1 MKEYKR
7 QKNTLKTPAGPRSG
21 GASKMRGPLLANETE
36 KITDK
41 QKLIIKTAIELFS
54 KQGYAATS
62 TREIAQKA
70 GVAEGS
76 IFKLFP
82 TKKDL
87 ILWITKHIINS
98 TLFPLISSGIHELM
112 EKPFNSREDFLA
124 AFLKNR
130 IELIQEGAPLFKILI
145 QEIPFQPEI
154 RAMLLEQFKKMP
166 LDMIAK
172 KLITAETRNDFNE
185 TDIINII
192 ISCISG
198 FFLFRI
204 MVFPEIF
211 PDNKIK
217 EDAEVLVR
225 FMSRGLG
232 SALEIPPTGLSANT

>member
-1 MKEYKR
+1 MEEYKWL
-7 QKNTLKTPAGPRSG
+7 N
-21 GASKMRGPLLANETE
+21 NIFNDETE

-41 QKLIIKTAIELFS
+41 QKLIIKAAIELFS

-82 TKKDL
+82 TKKDI
-87 ILWITKHIINS
+87 ILWITKQIIK
-98 TLFPLISSGIHELM
+98 TALFPLISSGIHELM
-112 EKPFNSREDFLA
+112 EKQFNSREDFLA
-124 AFLKNR
+124 AFLENR
-130 IELIQEGAPLFKILI
+130 LELIQEGVPLFKILI

-166 LDMIAK
+166 IDMIAK
-172 KLITAETRNDFNE
+172 KLISTEIQSDFDE
-185 TDIINII
+185 TDITNLI

-211 PDNKIK
+211 PENKIK
-217 EDAEVLVR
+217 NDAAVLAR

-232 SALEIPPTGLSANT
+232 SAKEKDL

>member
-1 MKEYKR
+1 MEEYKWL
-7 QKNTLKTPAGPRSG
+7 KNMLN
-21 GASKMRGPLLANETE
+21 NETE

-82 TKKDL
+82 TKKDI
-87 ILWITKHIINS
+87 ILWITKHIIN
-98 TLFPLISSGIHELM
+98 TALFPLISSGIHELM

-124 AFLKNR
+124 AFLENR
-130 IELIQEGAPLFKILI
+130 LELIQEGVPLFKILI
-145 QEIPFQPEI
+145 QEIPFQPDI
-154 RAMLLEQFKKMP
+154 RTMLLEQFKKMP

-172 KLITAETRNDFNE
+172 KLMIIETQCDFNE
-185 TDIINII
+185 TDIMNLI

-204 MVFPEIF
+204 MVFPENF
-211 PDNKIK
+211 SENQIK
-217 EDAEVLVR
+217 NDAEVLVR

-232 SALEIPPTGLSANT
+232 STKEKDL

>member
-1 MKEYKR
+1 MEEYKWL
-7 QKNTLKTPAGPRSG
+7 KNILNS
-21 GASKMRGPLLANETE
+21 ETE

-41 QKLIIKTAIELFS
+41 QKLIIKAAIELFS

-87 ILWITKHIINS
+87 ILWITKHIIN
-98 TLFPLISSGIHELM
+98 TALFPLISSGIQELM

-124 AFLKNR
+124 AFLENR
-130 IELIQEGAPLFKILI
+130 MELIQEGAPLFKILI

-154 RAMLLEQFKKMP
+154 RVMLLEQIKKLP

-172 KLITAETRNDFNE
+172 KLITTQTGFAETHRDFNE
-185 TDIINII
+185 TDIMNII
-192 ISCISG
+192 ISCIAG
-198 FFLFRI
+198 FFFLRI
-204 MVFPEIF
+204 IVFPENF
-211 PDNKIK
+211 PDKKIK
-217 EDAEVLVR
+217 NDAAVLVS

-232 SALEIPPTGLSANT
+232 NGEVSGFKESNL

>member
-1 MKEYKR
+1 MEEYKWL
-7 QKNTLKTPAGPRSG
+7 NNIFNS
-21 GASKMRGPLLANETE
+21 ETE

-62 TREIAQKA
+62 TREIARKA

-87 ILWITKHIINS
+87 ILWITKNIIK
-98 TLFPLISSGIHELM
+98 TALFPLISSGIHELM
-112 EKPFNSREDFLA
+112 EKPFNSREDFLS
-124 AFLKNR
+124 AFLENR
-130 IELIQEGAPLFKILI
+130 LELIQEGVPLFRILI

-154 RAMLLEQFKKMP
+154 RVMLLEQFKKMP
-166 LDMIAK
+166 FDMIAK
-172 KLITAETRNDFNE
+172 KLLTPDTHSDFNE
-185 TDIINII
+185 TDMMNLI

-198 FFLFRI
+198 FFLFRVMI
-204 MVFPEIF
+204 FPENF
-211 PDNKIK
+211 SETQIK
-217 EDAEVLVR
+217 NDAAVLAR

-232 SALEIPPTGLSANT
+232 NTNERDL

>member
-1 MKEYKR
+1 MEEYKWL
-7 QKNTLKTPAGPRSG
+7 NNIFS
-21 GASKMRGPLLANETE
+21 NETE

-54 KQGYAATS
+54 RQGYAATS

-87 ILWITKHIINS
+87 ILWITKHIIN
-98 TLFPLISSGIHELM
+98 TALFPLISSGINELM

-124 AFLKNR
+124 AFLENR
-130 IELIQEGAPLFKILI
+130 LELIQEGVPLFKILI

-154 RAMLLEQFKKMP
+154 RAMLLEQLKKMP

-172 KLITAETRNDFNE
+172 KLITTQTGFAETHSDYNE
-185 TDIINII
+185 TDIMNII
-192 ISCISG
+192 MSCISG
-198 FFLFRI
+198 FFFFRI
-204 MVFPEIF
+204 MIFPENF
-211 PDNKIK
+211 SQEKIK
-217 EDAEVLVR
+217 NDAAVLVR
-225 FMSRGLG
+225 FISRGLQN
-232 SALEIPPTGLSANT
+232 AANGE

>member
-1 MKEYKR
+1 MEEMDNMEEYKW
-7 QKNTLKTPAGPRSG
+7 LKDIF
-21 GASKMRGPLLANETE
+21 NETE
-36 KITDK
+36 KITEK
-41 QKLIIKTAIELFS
+41 QKLIIKAAIELFS

-82 TKKDL
+82 TKKDI
-87 ILWITKHIINS
+87 ILWITKHIIN
-98 TLFPLISSGIHELM
+98 TALFPLISSGIHELM
-112 EKPFNSREDFLA
+112 EKQFDSREDFLS
-124 AFLKNR
+124 AFLENR
-130 IELIQEGAPLFKILI
+130 LELIQEGVPLFKILI

-154 RAMLLEQFKKMP
+154 RAMLLEQFKKLP

-172 KLITAETRNDFNE
+172 KLISIEANSDFDETEIMNL
-185 TDIINII
+185 I

-211 PDNKIK
+211 PENKIK
-217 EDAEVLVR
+217 NDAAVLAR

-232 SALEIPPTGLSANT
+232 STFCNEVSRVKERDL

>member
-1 MKEYKR
+1 MEEYKWL
-7 QKNTLKTPAGPRSG
+7 KNIF
-21 GASKMRGPLLANETE
+21 NDETE

-41 QKLIIKTAIELFS
+41 QKLIIKAAIELFS

-82 TKKDL
+82 TKKDI
-87 ILWITKHIINS
+87 ILWITKHIIN
-98 TLFPLISSGIHELM
+98 TALFPLISSGIHELM
-112 EKPFNSREDFLA
+112 EKPFNSREDFLT
-124 AFLKNR
+124 AFLENR
-130 IELIQEGAPLFKILI
+130 LELIQEGVPLFKILI

-166 LDMIAK
+166 LNMIAK
-172 KLITAETRNDFNE
+172 KLISIETHSDFDE
-185 TDIINII
+185 TDIMNLI

-204 MVFPEIF
+204 MVFPENF
-211 PDNKIK
+211 PENKIK
-217 EDAEVLVR
+217 NDAAVLVR

-232 SALEIPPTGLSANT
+232 SVLCGEVPRAKEMDL

>member
-1 MKEYKR
+1 MEEYKW
-7 QKNTLKTPAGPRSG
+7 LKDIF
-21 GASKMRGPLLANETE
+21 NETE
-36 KITDK
+36 KITEK
-41 QKLIIKTAIELFS
+41 QKLIIKAAIELFS

-76 IFKLFP
+76 IFKLFT
-82 TKKDL
+82 TKKDI
-87 ILWITKHIINS
+87 ILWITKHIIN
-98 TLFPLISSGIHELM
+98 TALFPLISSGIHELM
-112 EKPFNSREDFLA
+112 EKQFDSREDFLS
-124 AFLKNR
+124 AFLENR
-130 IELIQEGAPLFKILI
+130 LELIQEGVPLFKILI

-154 RAMLLEQFKKMP
+154 RAMLLEQFKKLP

-172 KLITAETRNDFNE
+172 KLISIEANSDFDETEIMNL
-185 TDIINII
+185 I

-211 PDNKIK
+211 PENKIK
-217 EDAEVLVR
+217 NDAAVLAR

-232 SALEIPPTGLSANT
+232 NIKGE

>member
-1 MKEYKR
+1 MEEYKWL
-7 QKNTLKTPAGPRSG
+7 NNIFN
-21 GASKMRGPLLANETE
+21 NEAE

-41 QKLIIKTAIELFS
+41 QKLIIKAAIELFS

-70 GVAEGS
+70 GAAEGS

-82 TKKDL
+82 TKKDI
-87 ILWITKHIINS
+87 ILWITKQIIN
-98 TLFPLISSGIHELM
+98 TALFPLISSGIQELM

-124 AFLKNR
+124 AFLENR
-130 IELIQEGAPLFKILI
+130 LELIQEGVPLFKILI

-154 RAMLLEQFKKMP
+154 RAMLLEQFKKLP
-166 LDMIAK
+166 IDMIAK
-172 KLITAETRNDFNE
+172 KMITTQTGFANPVCAEAHSDFNE
-185 TDIINII
+185 TDIMNLL

-211 PDNKIK
+211 PENKIK
-217 EDAEVLVR
+217 NDAAVLVR

-232 SALEIPPTGLSANT
+232 SASCNEVPRTEEKDL

>member
-1 MKEYKR
+1 MEEYKWL
-7 QKNTLKTPAGPRSG
+7 KNILNS
-21 GASKMRGPLLANETE
+21 ETE

-41 QKLIIKTAIELFS
+41 QKLIIKAAIELFS

-87 ILWITKHIINS
+87 ILWITKHIIN
-98 TLFPLISSGIHELM
+98 TALFPLISSGIQELM

-124 AFLKNR
+124 AFFENR
-130 IELIQEGAPLFKILI
+130 LEFIQEGAPLFKILI

-166 LDMIAK
+166 LDIIAK
-172 KLITAETRNDFNE
+172 KLIAAETHSDFNE
-185 TDIINII
+185 SDIISII
-192 ISCISG
+192 MTCLTG
-198 FFLFRI
+198 FFFSRI
-204 MVFPEIF
+204 IMFPEIF
-211 PDNKIK
+211 PENQLKN
-217 EDAEVLVR
+217 DAAVLVR
-225 FMSRGLG
+225 FMSRGLK
-232 SALEIPPTGLSANT
+232 SKKE

>member
-1 MKEYKR
+1 MEEYKWL
-7 QKNTLKTPAGPRSG
+7 NNIFN
-21 GASKMRGPLLANETE
+21 NEAE

-87 ILWITKHIINS
+87 ILWITKHIIS
-98 TLFPLISSGIHELM
+98 AALFPLISSGIHELM
-112 EKPFNSREDFLA
+112 EKQFNSREDFLT
-124 AFLKNR
+124 AFLENR
-130 IELIQEGAPLFKILI
+130 LELIQEGVPLFKILI

-154 RAMLLEQFKKMP
+154 RAMLLEQLKKMP

-172 KLITAETRNDFNE
+172 KLFAEETHSDFTE
-185 TDIINII
+185 TDIMNII
-192 ISCISG
+192 MSCISG
-198 FFLFRI
+198 FFFFRI
-204 MVFPEIF
+204 MIFPENF
-211 PDNKIK
+211 SENQIK
-217 EDAEVLVR
+217 NDAAVLAR

-232 SALEIPPTGLSANT
+232 SASCREISRAKEKDL

>member
-1 MKEYKR
+1 MEEYKWL
-7 QKNTLKTPAGPRSG
+7 KNILNS
-21 GASKMRGPLLANETE
+21 ETE

-41 QKLIIKTAIELFS
+41 QKLIIKAAIELFS

-87 ILWITKHIINS
+87 ILWITKNIIKTS
-98 TLFPLISSGIHELM
+98 LFPLISSGIQELM

-124 AFLKNR
+124 AFLENR
-130 IELIQEGAPLFKILI
+130 LELIQEGVPLFKILI

-166 LDMIAK
+166 LNMIAK
-172 KLITAETRNDFNE
+172 KLISTQTEFANPVCAESHSDFNE
-185 TDIINII
+185 TEIMNII
-192 ISCISG
+192 MSCISG
-198 FFLFRI
+198 FFFFRI
-204 MVFPEIF
+204 MIFPENF
-211 PDNKIK
+211 SEKQIK
-217 EDAEVLVR
+217 NDAAVLAR

-232 SALEIPPTGLSANT
+232 SATYSEVPCAKEKDL

>member
-1 MKEYKR
+1 MEEYKWL
-7 QKNTLKTPAGPRSG
+7 NNILN
-21 GASKMRGPLLANETE
+21 NEAE

-87 ILWITKHIINS
+87 ILWITKHIIN
-98 TLFPLISSGIHELM
+98 TALFPLISSGIGELT
-112 EKPFNSREDFLA
+112 EKPFNIREDFLA
-124 AFLKNR
+124 AFLENR
-130 IELIQEGAPLFKILI
+130 LELIQEGVPLFKILI

-172 KLITAETRNDFNE
+172 KLIAMETQSDFNE
-185 TDIINII
+185 TDIMNII
-192 ISCISG
+192 ISCIAG
-198 FFLFRI
+198 FFFFRI
-204 MVFPEIF
+204 MVFPENF
-211 PDNKIK
+211 PECQIK
-217 EDAEVLVR
+217 HDAAVLAR
-225 FMSRGLG
+225 FISRGLG
-232 SALEIPPTGLSANT
+232 NALCNEVSRASCSKATRTKEEDL